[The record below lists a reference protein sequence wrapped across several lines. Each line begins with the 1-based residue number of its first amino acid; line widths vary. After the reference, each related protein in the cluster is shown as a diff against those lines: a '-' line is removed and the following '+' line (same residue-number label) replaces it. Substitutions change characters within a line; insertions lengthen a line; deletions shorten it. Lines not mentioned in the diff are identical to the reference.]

1 MNPTLT
7 ELLAIAVPAGGA
19 VGAAGTFLLSP
30 LRGRPLLDDVL
41 RGAGVGGVLGTI
53 AAFGLWAADELAGGL
68 V

>member
-19 VGAAGTFLLSP
+19 VGAAGSFLLSP
-30 LRGRPLLDDVL
+30 LCGRPLLDDVL
-41 RGAGVGGVLGTI
+41 RSAGVGGVLGAI
-53 AAFGLWAADELAGGL
+53 AAFALWAAGELAGGL